1 MASLCEIYSSSRS
14 RAQLNICAVIGR
26 EGTKVPCLHNILC
39 STAADGV
46 LELGMTR
53 SYTIAEMIWKRM
65 AREIECILLAGH
77 WKHKQSEVVL
87 LAGCE
92 HGGQPTVR
100 QQRLGLSHPKKHSQ
114 NSHPFGPRS
123 RLTAEI
129 SEADMTVRIAPDFS
143 IRSILSLTQSIAVI
157 QSQSLEIGRPFD
169 LMRAGS

>member
-1 MASLCEIYSSSRS
+1 
-14 RAQLNICAVIGR
+14 
-26 EGTKVPCLHNILC
+26 
-39 STAADGV
+39 
-46 LELGMTR
+46 MTW

-157 QSQSLEIGRPFD
+157 QSQFPEIGRLIVSINSLLILCMQGLEIIARHVGRRH
-169 LMRAGS
+169 LMDRRLSRCAS